1 MSLPRNTAQSGYL
14 LILVIVFG
22 SVFFVILSG
31 FIGYIITENRVVEQ
45 RYQFEKAGEIAEAGL
60 NYYRWYL
67 AHYPDDVTAGTGA
80 PGPYV
85 FPYNDPEDGPVG
97 EFSLEIASTTYCNRI
112 ASIDV
117 TSTGYTYA
125 DPSVQRTITARY
137 AQPTV
142 ADYAYIINSNVWA
155 GDDREIFGPYHSNQ
169 GIRMD
174 GTNYS
179 TVTSGLTDWTCTSG
193 FGCSGNPTVDG
204 VFTTTSNANPLLF
217 SFPSAPINF
226 TDLTLDLAAI
236 RDSALND
243 GGTYIPFSNAYGY
256 RLTFNGDGTFTV
268 RRVTNTFAYT
278 TSENGATA
286 ITERNIIRSQSFYNT
301 YTIDPAC
308 PLIFVDDKV
317 WIEGTLDNKVTLAV
331 AGTDIAG
338 NDPDIILQGNITYND
353 PEDDGLLAIAEDSV
367 LVGVDVPDNMTVN
380 GIFIAQNGRFG
391 RNLYRTSWLPYS
403 WWWGFDY
410 RPFYERNSLTINGTI
425 VSNGRVGTQWTSGGS
440 FSSGFRNR
448 SNSFDRN
455 LVDNPPPLVPNT
467 SDVYE
472 FVEWREEQ

>member
-1 MSLPRNTAQSGYL
+1 MSSHRSYSEAGYL
-14 LILVIVFG
+14 LILTLVFG
-22 SVFFVILSG
+22 SIFFVIISG
-31 FIGYIITENRVVEQ
+31 FIGYIITENQVVEQ
-45 RYQFEKAGEIAEAGL
+45 RYRFEQAGEIAEAGL

-67 AHYPDDVTAGTGA
+67 AHYPGDVTAGTGA

-85 FPYNDPEDGPVG
+85 FTYEDPEDGPIG
-97 EFSLEIASTTYCNRI
+97 EFSLDIASTTFCNQI

-117 TSTGYTYA
+117 TSTGYTFA
-125 DPSVQRTITARY
+125 DPDVERTITARY

-155 GDDREIFGPYHSNQ
+155 GSDREIFGPYHSNQ

-204 VFTTTSNANPLLF
+204 VFTSTSNANELLF

-236 RDSALND
+236 RNSAQNE
-243 GGTYIPFSNAYGY
+243 GGIYIPFSNAYGY
-256 RLTFNGDGTFTV
+256 RLTFNGDGTVTA
-268 RRVTNTFAYT
+268 RRVTNTFQYWAQS
-278 TSENGATA
+278 SEGTFQ
-286 ITERNIIRSQSFYNT
+286 ERNIIRNQSFYNT

-308 PLIFVDDKV
+308 PLIYVDDKV
-317 WIEGTLDNKVTLAV
+317 WLEGTLDNRVTLAA
-331 AGTDIAG
+331 AGTDISG
-338 NDPDIILQGNITYND
+338 DDPDIILQGNITYNT
-353 PEDDGLLAIAEDSV
+353 PGDDGLLAIAEDNV
-367 LVGVDVPDNMTVN
+367 LLGVDVPNNMTIN
-380 GIFIAQNGRFG
+380 GIFVAQNGRFG
-391 RNLYRTSWLPYS
+391 RNHYNYSWLPVS
-403 WWWGFDY
+403 WGYDY
-410 RPFYERNSLTINGTI
+410 RPFYMRNSLNVNGTI
-425 VSNGRVGTQWTSGGS
+425 VSNGRVGTKWTSGGTYI
-440 FSSGFRNR
+440 SGFDNR
-448 SNSFDRN
+448 TNTFDRN

-467 SDVYE
+467 SDVYD